1 MSKVLSLLDIFHM
14 KPNYSLPTLFL
25 NWLHC
30 DLTPGSLPA
39 FKKSTGV
46 IILICVAY
54 CIFLFVTFSTGAT
67 QSVIAAHSNKG
78 MAVASAAMAYQL
90 LKTLWTCINRL

>member
-14 KPNYSLPTLFL
+14 KTNYSLPTLFL
-25 NWLHC
+25 NWLQC

-39 FKKSTGV
+39 CKKSAGV
-46 IILICVAY
+46 IILICVTY

-78 MAVASAAMAYQL
+78 MAVASAAVAYQL